1 MEKINI
7 DFEESIQH
15 LNPVTWVYNDDEKN
29 IRHLGYIA
37 EEVYDVES
45 LKYMVVLD
53 EEDKPLGLRYD
64 LVGIYAV
71 EVLKSAL
78 QRIDTLEKE
87 IKDLKNNL

>member
-7 DFEESIQH
+7 NFEESIQH
-15 LNPVTWVYNDDEKN
+15 LKPVTWVYNDDEKN
-29 IRHLGYIA
+29 TRHLGYVA
-37 EEVYDVES
+37 EEVYDVDS

-78 QRIDTLEKE
+78 QRIEILEKE
-87 IKDLKNNL
+87 ITDLKK